1 MTAFG
6 AVAVSLMAAAYALE
20 QRHRAF
26 GPLFALGCGLSSA
39 YGFAI
44 GSVPFGVVEALWGLV
59 AIHRHLPHVAYPSA
73 SRR

>member
-6 AVAVSLMAAAYALE
+6 AVAVSLMAIAYALE
-20 QRHRAF
+20 RRHRAF
-26 GPLFALGCGLSSA
+26 GPLFVLGCGLSSA

-59 AIHRHLPHVAYPSA
+59 ATDRHLRHVAYPCA
-73 SRR
+73 PRR

>member
-6 AVAVSLMAAAYALE
+6 AGAVSLMAAAYALE
-20 QRHRAF
+20 LRHRAF
-26 GPLFALGCGLSSA
+26 VPVFALGCCLSSA

-59 AIHRHLPHVAYPSA
+59 AINRHLRRVAYPGA
-73 SRR
+73 PRR

>member
-6 AVAVSLMAAAYALE
+6 AVAVSLMAVAYALE
-20 QRHRAF
+20 RRHRAF
-26 GPLFALGCGLSSA
+26 VPLFVLGCGLSSA

-44 GSVPFGVVEALWGLV
+44 DSIPFGVVEAVWGLV
-59 AIHRHLPHVAYPSA
+59 AIQRFVRPVAYHRG